1 MINNAEWMC
10 VPDEFECECPDFRR
24 NINITGILKRAIL
37 SIACVGVYECRI
49 NGKKVGDEVLTPGW
63 SNFNDHAFVREYP
76 IRQYLDGL
84 PEWDK
89 TERVD
94 TLLTDYLGAE
104 DNPYT
109 CAVIRKTLCGAIAR
123 VMIPGIKFDTMLVL
137 SGPQGIGKSTIIT
150 KSISRFARNTVTLL
164 STVRELKELGV
175 DVWFEKENIHSIS
188 GDGELMLTILASFA
202 QEESLSV
209 SENCK
214 WRIRHNYEEGIPNN
228 FQIYGYDMKNHKL
241 TVNEEEAEVVRKIF
255 EMYANG
261 DGTYKIVDYL
271 KAHHI
276 KSPRDSQWRP
286 NRIMAILR
294 NEKYLGDL
302 LLQKV
307 YSENHI
313 TKRRVANDGVLKQ
326 YYVSENHAPIIDRNT
341 FERVQK
347 IISEKAACNAHVNP
361 YEYDFKD
368 MVFCGKCGDKYT
380 RKKIHGG
387 TVSEKY
393 VWICRTYAHKG
404 KTHCSNKQIP
414 DEVLVNMAKRYDT
427 EIEKILILES
437 RRVQFIFAD
446 ESEDIQEWEINRKWT
461 DEMKERNYY
470 NQRRR
475 FL

>member
-1 MINNAEWMC
+1 MDKIVQKIEAKKPLIPVRKKVC
-10 VPDEFECECPDFRR
+10 AYARVSSGKDEM
-24 NINITGILKRAIL
+24 LHSL
-37 SIACVGVYECRI
+37 SAQISYYSEYIQSRGDWLYVGVYADSAVTGTKDSRDEFQRMLEDCR
-49 NGKKVGDEVLTPGW
+49 NGKID
-63 SNFNDHAFVREYP
+63 
-76 IRQYLDGL
+76 
-84 PEWDK
+84 
-89 TERVD
+89 
-94 TLLTDYLGAE
+94 
-104 DNPYT
+104 
-109 CAVIRKTLCGAIAR
+109 
-123 VMIPGIKFDTMLVL
+123 M
-137 SGPQGIGKSTIIT
+137 IIT

>member
-1 MINNAEWMC
+1 MDKIVQKIEAKKPLIPVRKKVC
-10 VPDEFECECPDFRR
+10 AYARVSSGKDEM
-24 NINITGILKRAIL
+24 LHSL
-37 SIACVGVYECRI
+37 SAQISYYSEYIQSRGDWLYVGVYADSAVTGTKDSRDEFQRMLEDCR
-49 NGKKVGDEVLTPGW
+49 NGKID
-63 SNFNDHAFVREYP
+63 
-76 IRQYLDGL
+76 
-84 PEWDK
+84 
-89 TERVD
+89 
-94 TLLTDYLGAE
+94 
-104 DNPYT
+104 
-109 CAVIRKTLCGAIAR
+109 
-123 VMIPGIKFDTMLVL
+123 M
-137 SGPQGIGKSTIIT
+137 IIT

-164 STVRELKELGV
+164 QTVRELKELGV
-175 DVWFEKENIHSIS
+175 DVWFEKENIHSTS

-214 WRIRHNYEEGIPNN
+214 WRIRHNFEEGIPNN

-255 EMYANG
+255 EMYVNG
-261 DGTYKIVDYL
+261 DGAYKIVDYL
-271 KAHHI
+271 KAHNI
-276 KSPRDSQWRP
+276 KSPRGCQWRP

-294 NEKYLGDL
+294 NEKYIGDL

-380 RKKIHGG
+380 RKKVHGG

-414 DEVLVNMAKRYDT
+414 DEVLVNMAKRYDA
-427 EIEKILILES
+427 EIDKILILENG
-437 RRVQFIFAD
+437 RVQFIFAD
-446 ESEDIQEWEINRKWT
+446 ESEDVQEWEINRKWT
-461 DEMKERNYY
+461 NEMKERNYY

>member
-1 MINNAEWMC
+1 MDKIVQKIEAKKPLIPVRKKVC
-10 VPDEFECECPDFRR
+10 AYARVSSGKDEM
-24 NINITGILKRAIL
+24 LHSL
-37 SIACVGVYECRI
+37 SAQISYYSKYIQSRGDWLYVGVYADSAVTGTKDSRDEFQRMLEDCR
-49 NGKKVGDEVLTPGW
+49 NGKID
-63 SNFNDHAFVREYP
+63 
-76 IRQYLDGL
+76 
-84 PEWDK
+84 
-89 TERVD
+89 
-94 TLLTDYLGAE
+94 
-104 DNPYT
+104 
-109 CAVIRKTLCGAIAR
+109 
-123 VMIPGIKFDTMLVL
+123 M
-137 SGPQGIGKSTIIT
+137 IIT

>member
-1 MINNAEWMC
+1 MDKIVQKIEAKKPLIPVRKKVC
-10 VPDEFECECPDFRR
+10 AYARVSSGKDEM
-24 NINITGILKRAIL
+24 LHSL
-37 SIACVGVYECRI
+37 SAQISYYSEYIQSRGDWLYVGVYADSAVTGTKDSRDEFQRMLEDCR
-49 NGKKVGDEVLTPGW
+49 NGKID
-63 SNFNDHAFVREYP
+63 
-76 IRQYLDGL
+76 
-84 PEWDK
+84 
-89 TERVD
+89 
-94 TLLTDYLGAE
+94 
-104 DNPYT
+104 
-109 CAVIRKTLCGAIAR
+109 
-123 VMIPGIKFDTMLVL
+123 M
-137 SGPQGIGKSTIIT
+137 IIT

-404 KTHCSNKQIP
+404 KTYCSNKQIP

-437 RRVQFIFAD
+437 RMVQFIFAD